1 MNYKKLIDSKNQ
13 SDKTYLNYLILIDK
27 IKEIEDQTFII
38 TELNQIKKVVG
49 QLWHAGQNSS
59 KEIIEES
66 ISNNKI
72 EVRIFRYILK
82 RNSKK
87 NKIYYWHRNKTTRR
101 TLKRYTF
108 KYYSNSNNILLEK
121 FYTDVT
127 YDNFIKV
134 LSLELGTYNV
144 IIYDTFTDFL
154 VW

>member
-1 MNYKKLIDSKNQ
+1 M
-13 SDKTYLNYLILIDK
+13 
-27 IKEIEDQTFII
+27 
-38 TELNQIKKVVG
+38 G
-49 QLWHAGQNSS
+49 QLWHAGKNSS

-87 NKIYYWHRNKTTRR
+87 NKIYYWHRNKTTHC

-108 KYYSNSNNILLEK
+108 KHYSNSNNILLEK

-134 LSLELGTYNV
+134 LSLELGIYNV
-144 IIYDTFTDFL
+144 IIHDTFIDFL

>member
-1 MNYKKLIDSKNQ
+1 M
-13 SDKTYLNYLILIDK
+13 
-27 IKEIEDQTFII
+27 
-38 TELNQIKKVVG
+38 G
-49 QLWHAGQNSS
+49 QLWHAEKNSS

-121 FYTDVT
+121 FYTDVA

-134 LSLELGTYNV
+134 LSLELGTYNA

>member
-1 MNYKKLIDSKNQ
+1 M
-13 SDKTYLNYLILIDK
+13 
-27 IKEIEDQTFII
+27 
-38 TELNQIKKVVG
+38 G
-49 QLWHAGQNSS
+49 QLWHAGQNGS

-87 NKIYYWHRNKTTRR
+87 NKIYYWHRNKTTCR

-108 KYYSNSNNILLEK
+108 KHYSNSNNILLEK

-134 LSLELGTYNV
+134 LSKECDSYRNGDCSVIKKYVKVQNYILVFIRKESVVLNTLGKDLLHIRAV
-144 IIYDTFTDFL
+144 KQI
-154 VW
+154 